1 MAAGGYPIELPHPDI
16 SAYRRGSGAVDYV
29 HSFDSGQP
37 GPHVLLNA
45 LTHGNELCG
54 AIALDFLLRHDVR
67 PPRGKLTFVFANVA
81 AYESFDP
88 ANPNGSRY
96 IDEDFNRVWTPEVLG
111 GSRRSAEL
119 ARAREL
125 FPVYAAA
132 DCLLDIH
139 SMGTLHAP
147 IILCNGLPKERD
159 LARSVGYPAAVA
171 CGPVYAAGKRIIDHD
186 VFQNPN
192 DGKAALLVECGQH
205 WASYTGTAALDTAL
219 YFLKALGAVDP
230 AFADA
235 HIAAQPAPPQRM
247 LDITHGITAE
257 SDDFRFVSDF
267 LGLERFDKAGTV
279 LARDG
284 GKDVVTPYDDC
295 VLIMPNHRARRGQR
309 AMRLA
314 RQVA

>member
-1 MAAGGYPIELPHPDI
+1 MSAGGYPIELPHPDI
-16 SAYRRGSGAVDYV
+16 SAYRKGSDGVDYV
-29 HSFDSGQP
+29 HSFDSGEP

-54 AIALDFLLRHDVR
+54 AATLDFLLRHDVR
-67 PPRGKLTFVFANVA
+67 PLRGRLTFVFANVA

-96 IDEDFNRVWTPEVLG
+96 IDEDFNRLWTPDVLG
-111 GSRRSAEL
+111 GTRRSAEL
-119 ARAREL
+119 TRARAL
-125 FPVYAAA
+125 LPVYAGA
-132 DCLLDIH
+132 DRLLDIH
-139 SMGTLHAP
+139 SMSTRHAP

-159 LARSVGYPAAVA
+159 LARRVGYPAAVA

-186 VFQNPN
+186 LFQSAN
-192 DGKAALLVECGQH
+192 DDKTALLVECGQH
-205 WASYTGTAALDTAL
+205 WAADTGTAALDTAL
-219 YFLKALGAVDP
+219 YFLKALGTVDA

-235 HIAAQPAPPQRM
+235 HIVTQPAPPQRM

-267 LGLERFDKAGTV
+267 VGLERFAKAGTV

-284 GKDVVTPYDDC
+284 GKEIVTPYDDC